1 MSGLSSLFNP
11 RSVVLVGATDRSTW
25 SKMAYDNLRLL
36 GFAGKVHL
44 VSRSGGQAHGQ
55 QTFTSV
61 AEIGEPVDVA
71 LLMVPIAAMND
82 ALRDL
87 GAAGVKSAV
96 VLAGGFAETGAEGRA
111 LQDAMV
117 ATARSLGI
125 RLLGPNCL
133 GFINFNTGGVCWT
146 GSMRTPPLKGG
157 ISIVSQ
163 SGAVATVMKH
173 FAHQHGIGLNVVA
186 ATGNEAALGLA
197 EVVDYLVDDPQTRV
211 ITVFAESVRDTALLR
226 AAAAR
231 ALHAGKPIVVLKVGR
246 SEITVQAAQSH
257 TGSLVGD
264 DGVFDGV
271 CRQFGLLR
279 VRSIEELMFTAAL
292 LEKTG
297 VLQGEGVAVLSAS
310 GGMGE
315 LAADYA
321 HLEGVALPR
330 LAPQTLDG
338 LAAALPPMATP
349 ANPLDLTGA
358 VVNKP
363 ELFLECM
370 QVLEQDPAISVLV
383 CVFDVP
389 TDLNNDWAPFAV
401 GSLQAIGRFK
411 PQGRVRFLA
420 ISNTVK
426 YVSDRSRAEIAAAG
440 LPYLACGLDV
450 GMKALRHAQRW
461 SAQQRELGAQAT
473 DSATAGGVTPPAA
486 WPSSEREAMAYLAG
500 AGVAVVP
507 QVLAETEAAAV
518 AAAGAMGGGP
528 VVLKIASPD
537 IAHKTEVGGVLLNL
551 QGEAAVAEGFR
562 RIMASAR
569 AAQPRARLEGVVVSP
584 MRRGGVELFVG
595 VRRDAQ
601 WGHVLALG
609 LGGVWIEA
617 LKDVSLRVL
626 PVSPDEVRRMVG
638 ELRGASLLGGFRG
651 AAPVD
656 LDGLARLVARIG
668 DAALALGDGLD
679 TLEVNPLLAEGDR
692 IEALDALATHRS
704 PGGTEP
710 HP

>member
-1 MSGLSSLFNP
+1 MTDLSALFNP

-25 SKMAYDNLRLL
+25 SKMAFDNLRLL
-36 GFAGKVHL
+36 GFQGRVHL
-44 VSRSGGQAHGQ
+44 VSRSGGTAHGQ
-55 QTFTSV
+55 PTFTSV
-61 AEIGEPVDVA
+61 REIGEPVDVA
-71 LLMVPIAAMND
+71 LLMLPITAMND

-87 GAAGVKSAV
+87 GAAGITSAV
-96 VLAGGFAETGAEGRA
+96 VLAGGFAETGPDGRA
-111 LQDAMV
+111 LQDEMV
-117 ATARSLGI
+117 STADSLGI

-186 ATGNEAALGLA
+186 ATGNEAVLGLA
-197 EVVDYLVDDPQTRV
+197 DVVDYLVDDPATRV
-211 ITVFAESVRDTALLR
+211 ITVFAESVRDAALLSQ
-226 AAAAR
+226 AAR
-231 ALHAGKPIVVLKVGR
+231 RALRLGKPIVVLKVGR

-264 DGVFDGV
+264 DSVFDGV
-271 CRQFGLLR
+271 CRQLGLLR

-330 LAPQTLDG
+330 LAPGT
-338 LAAALPPMATP
+338 LAALSIALPPMATP

-363 ELFLECM
+363 ELFLDCM
-370 QVLEQDPAISVLV
+370 QALEQDPSVAVLV

-426 YVSDRSRAEIAAAG
+426 YVSDRSRAEIEAAG
-440 LPYLACGLDV
+440 MPYLPSGLDV
-450 GMKALRHAQRW
+450 GMKALRHALRW
-461 SAQQRELGAQAT
+461 SAQQRECEAMVSTSSTPVAT
-473 DSATAGGVTPPAA
+473 PARL
-486 WPSSEREAMAYLAG
+486 PTSESEAMAFLAG

-507 QVLAETEAAAV
+507 QVLAESEAIAVSAAV
-518 AAAGAMGGGP
+518 AMGGGP

-537 IAHKTEVGGVLLNL
+537 IAHKTEVGGVLLNV
-551 QGEAAVAEGFR
+551 QGEKAVAGGFR
-562 RIMASAR
+562 RIVSSAR
-569 AAQPRARLEGVVVSP
+569 SALPEARLHGVIVSP

-595 VRRDAQ
+595 VRRDEQ
-601 WGHVLALG
+601 WGHVIALG

-617 LKDVSLRVL
+617 LQDVSLRVL
-626 PVSPDEVRRMVG
+626 PVSPADVRRMIG
-638 ELRGASLLGGFRG
+638 ELRGARLLGGFRG

-656 LDGLARLVARIG
+656 LDELARMVARIG
-668 DAALALGDGLD
+668 DAALALGDSLD

-692 IEALDALATHRS
+692 IEALDALATYR
-704 PGGTEP
+704 
-710 HP
+710 

>member
-1 MSGLSSLFNP
+1 MADLSSLFNP

-25 SKMAYDNLRLL
+25 SKMAFDNLRLL
-36 GFAGKVHL
+36 GFQGRVHL
-44 VSRSGGQAHGQ
+44 VSRSGGTAHGQ
-55 QTFTSV
+55 STFKSV
-61 AEIGEPVDVA
+61 TEIGEPVDVA
-71 LLMVPIAAMND
+71 LLMLPIAAMNE

-87 GAAGVKSAV
+87 GSAGIRNAV

-111 LQDAMV
+111 LQDEMV

-197 EVVDYLVDDPQTRV
+197 DVVDHLVDDPATRV

-226 AAAAR
+226 QAAGR
-231 ALHAGKPIVVLKVGR
+231 ALRLGKPIVVLKVGR

-264 DGVFDGV
+264 DSVFDGV
-271 CRQFGLLR
+271 CQQLGLTR
-279 VRSIEELMFTAAL
+279 VRSIEEMMFTAAL

-297 VLQGEGVAVLSAS
+297 VLQGDGVAVLSAS

-321 HLEGVALPR
+321 HLEGVGLPE
-330 LAPQTLDG
+330 LAPATLAA

-358 VVNKP
+358 VVNQP
-363 ELFLECM
+363 SLFFDCM
-370 QVLEQDPAISVLV
+370 QALEQDPAVSVLI

-426 YVSDRSRAEIAAAG
+426 YVSDRSRAEIEAAG
-440 LPYLACGLDV
+440 MPYLPSGLDV
-450 GMKALRHAQRW
+450 GMKALRHALRW
-461 SAQQRELGAQAT
+461 SAQQREGAAR
-473 DSATAGGVTPPAA
+473 AAAPPALVA
-486 WPSSEREAMAYLAG
+486 APASLPTSEAETMAYLAG

-507 QVLAETEAAAV
+507 QVLAETEAIAV
-518 AAAGAMGGGP
+518 SASAAMGGGA

-551 QGEAAVAEGFR
+551 QGEAAVADGFR

-569 AAQPRARLEGVVVSP
+569 QALPQARLQGVIVSP

-595 VRRDAQ
+595 VRRDEQ
-601 WGHVLALG
+601 WGHVIALG

-617 LKDVSLRVL
+617 LQDVSLRVL
-626 PVSPDEVRRMVG
+626 PVSPDEVKRMVG
-638 ELRGASLLGGFRG
+638 ELRGARLLGGFRG

-656 LDGLARLVARIG
+656 LDELARLVARIG
-668 DAALALGDGLD
+668 DAALALGDALD
-679 TLEVNPLLAEGDR
+679 TLEVNPLLAEGVR
-692 IEALDALATHRS
+692 IEALDALATYR
-704 PGGTEP
+704 
-710 HP
+710 

>member
-1 MSGLSSLFNP
+1 VNTLSSLFNP

-25 SKMAYDNLRLL
+25 SKMAYENLRLL
-36 GFAGKVHL
+36 GFEGRVHL
-44 VSRSGGQAHGQ
+44 VSRGGGVVHGQ
-55 QTFTSV
+55 QAHTSV
-61 AEIGEPVDVA
+61 AQIGEAVDVA
-71 LLMVPIAAMND
+71 LLMVPIAGMQE
-82 ALRDL
+82 ALHDL
-87 GAAGVKSAV
+87 GASGVRNAV

-111 LQDAMV
+111 LQDELV
-117 ATARSLGI
+117 ATANALGI

-186 ATGNEAALGLA
+186 ATGNEATLGLA
-197 EVVDYLVDDPQTRV
+197 DVLDYLVDDPATRV
-211 ITVFAESVRDTALLR
+211 ITVFAETVRDTALLR
-226 AAAAR
+226 AAGER
-231 ALHAGKPIVVLKVGR
+231 ALKKGKPIVVVKVGR
-246 SEITVQAAQSH
+246 SALTVQAAQSH

-271 CRQFGLLR
+271 CRQLGLLR
-279 VRSIEELMFTAAL
+279 VRSIEEAMFTAAL
-292 LEKTG
+292 LDQTG

-321 HLEGVALPR
+321 HLEGVELPA
-330 LAPQTLDG
+330 LAPQTLQG
-338 LAAALPPMATP
+338 LREALPPMATP

-363 ELFLECM
+363 ELFLACM
-370 QVLEQDPAISVLV
+370 RVLERDPAVSVLV

-411 PQGRVRFLA
+411 PEAGSGVRFLA
-420 ISNTVK
+420 VSNTVK
-426 YVSDRSRAEIAAAG
+426 YVSDRSRAEIEAAG
-440 LPYLACGLDV
+440 LPYLASGMDV
-450 GMKALRHAQRW
+450 GMKALRHALGW
-461 SAQQRELGAQAT
+461 SKQQREAVRAEEAQRQGQGRAQAG
-473 DSATAGGVTPPAA
+473 APVAAGALPG
-486 WPSSEREAMAYLAG
+486 SEREAMAYLAS

-507 QVLAETEAAAV
+507 QVLAESEARAVEAAA
-518 AAAGAMGGGP
+518 ALGGP

-537 IAHKTEVGGVLLNL
+537 IAHKTEVGGVLLGL
-551 QGEAAVAEGFR
+551 QGEAQVGEGYR

-569 AAQPRARLEGVVVSP
+569 AAAPGARLEGVIVAP
-584 MRRGGVELFVG
+584 MRGAGVELFVG
-595 VRRDAQ
+595 VRRDEQ
-601 WGHVLALG
+601 WGHVIALG

-626 PVSPDEVRRMVG
+626 PVSPGEVGRMVG
-638 ELRGASLLGGFRG
+638 ELRGASLLRGYRG
-651 AAPVD
+651 APAVD
-656 LDGLARLVARIG
+656 LEALAHAVARIG
-668 DAALALGDGLD
+668 DAALALGPTLD
-679 TLEVNPLLAEGDR
+679 TLEVNPLLAHGER
-692 IEALDALATHRS
+692 IEALDALATYR
-704 PGGTEP
+704 
-710 HP
+710 

>member
-1 MSGLSSLFNP
+1 MPELSTLFNP

-25 SKMAYDNLRLL
+25 SKMAFDNLRLL
-36 GFAGKVHL
+36 GFQGRVHL
-44 VSRSGGQAHGQ
+44 VSRSGGSAHGQ
-55 QTFTSV
+55 PTFTSV
-61 AEIGEPVDVA
+61 MEIGEPVDVA
-71 LLMVPIAAMND
+71 LLMLPIAAMND

-87 GAAGVKSAV
+87 GAAGITSAV
-96 VLAGGFAETGAEGRA
+96 VLAGGFAETGPEGRA
-111 LQDAMV
+111 LQDEMV

-186 ATGNEAALGLA
+186 ATGNEAVLGLA
-197 EVVDYLVDDPQTRV
+197 DVVDYLVDDPATRV
-211 ITVFAESVRDTALLR
+211 ITVFAESVRDTALLTH
-226 AAAAR
+226 AAR
-231 ALHAGKPIVVLKVGR
+231 RALRVGKPIVLLKVGR

-264 DGVFDGV
+264 DSVFDGV
-271 CRQFGLLR
+271 CQQLGLVR

-321 HLEGVALPR
+321 DLEGVDLPR
-330 LAPQTLDG
+330 LAAGT
-338 LAAALPPMATP
+338 LAALSSTLPPMATP

-363 ELFLECM
+363 ELFLDCM
-370 QVLEQDPAISVLV
+370 QALEQDPAVSVLV

-411 PQGRVRFLA
+411 PEGRVRFLA

-426 YVSDRSRAEIAAAG
+426 YVSDRSRAEVEAAG
-440 LPYLACGLDV
+440 MPYLPCGLDV
-450 GMKALRHAQRW
+450 GMKALRHALRW
-461 SAQQRELGAQAT
+461 SAWQREGAGAA
-473 DSATAGGVTPPAA
+473 STPPAHVA
-486 WPSSEREAMAYLAG
+486 TPACLPTSEAESMAYLAG
-500 AGVAVVP
+500 AGVVVVP
-507 QVLAETEAAAV
+507 QVLAASGAMAASAAA
-518 AAAGAMGGGP
+518 AMGGP

-551 QGEAAVAEGFR
+551 QGDAAVAEGFR
-562 RIMASAR
+562 RIVSSAQS
-569 AAQPRARLEGVVVSP
+569 ALPEARLDGVVVSP

-595 VRRDAQ
+595 VRRDEQ
-601 WGHVLALG
+601 WGHVMALG

-626 PVSPDEVRRMVG
+626 PVSPAEVRRMVT
-638 ELRGASLLGGFRG
+638 ELRGASLLDGFRG
-651 AAPVD
+651 ATPVN
-656 LDGLARLVARIG
+656 LDELARMVSRIG
-668 DAALALGDGLD
+668 DAALALGDTLD

-692 IEALDALATHRS
+692 IEALDALATYR
-704 PGGTEP
+704 
-710 HP
+710 

>member
-1 MSGLSSLFNP
+1 VSDLSSLFNP

-25 SKMAYDNLRLL
+25 SKMAFDNLRLL
-36 GFAGKVHL
+36 GFKGAVHL
-44 VSRSGGQAHGQ
+44 VSRSGGTAHGQ
-55 QTFTSV
+55 PTFKSI

-71 LLMVPIAAMND
+71 LLMLPIAAMNE

-87 GAAGVKSAV
+87 GAAGIRNAV
-96 VLAGGFAETGAEGRA
+96 VLAGGFAETGADGRA
-111 LQDAMV
+111 LQDELL
-117 ATARSLGI
+117 ATARALGI

-133 GFINFNTGGVCWT
+133 GFINFTTGGVCWT

-173 FAHQHGIGLNVVA
+173 FAHQQGIGLNVVA
-186 ATGNEAALGLA
+186 ATGNEAVLGLA
-197 EVVDYLVDDPQTRV
+197 DVVDHLVDDPATRV

-226 AAAAR
+226 QAAER
-231 ALHAGKPIVVLKVGR
+231 ALRLGKPIVVLKVGR
-246 SEITVQAAQSH
+246 SEITVRAAQSH

-264 DGVFDGV
+264 DSVFDGV
-271 CRQFGLLR
+271 CHQLGLLR
-279 VRSIEELMFTAAL
+279 VRSIEEMMFTAAL

-321 HLEGVALPR
+321 HLEGVTLPE
-330 LAPQTLDG
+330 LAPATLAA
-338 LAAALPPMATP
+338 LVAALPPMATP

-363 ELFLECM
+363 ELFLDCM
-370 QVLEQDPAISVLV
+370 QALEQDPAISVLV

-411 PQGRVRFLA
+411 PKKRVRFLA

-426 YVSDRSRAEIAAAG
+426 YVSDRSRAEIEAAG
-440 LPYLACGLDV
+440 MPYLSSGLDV
-450 GMKALRHAQRW
+450 GMKALRHALRW
-461 SAQQRELGAQAT
+461 SARQREGAAQ
-473 DSATAGGVTPPAA
+473 SAIPHALVAKPARL
-486 WPSSEREAMAYLAG
+486 PTSEAETMAYLAG

-507 QVLAETEAAAV
+507 QVLADSEAIAMSAAA
-518 AAAGAMGGGP
+518 AMGGP

-551 QGEAAVAEGFR
+551 QGDTAVAEGFR
-562 RIMASAR
+562 RIMASAGK
-569 AAQPRARLEGVVVSP
+569 ALPKARLQGVIVSP

-595 VRRDAQ
+595 VRRDEQ
-601 WGHVLALG
+601 WGHVIALG

-617 LKDVSLRVL
+617 LQDVSLRVL
-626 PVSPDEVRRMVG
+626 PVSPAEVRRMVG
-638 ELRGASLLGGFRG
+638 ELRGARLLGGFRG
-651 AAPVD
+651 APPVN
-656 LDGLARLVARIG
+656 LDELARMVSRIG
-668 DAALALGDGLD
+668 DAALALGDSLD

-692 IEALDALATHRS
+692 IEALDALATYR
-704 PGGTEP
+704 
-710 HP
+710 

>member
-1 MSGLSSLFNP
+1 MSDLSSLFDP

-25 SKMAYDNLRLL
+25 SKMAFENLRLL
-36 GFAGKVHL
+36 GFQGRVHL
-44 VSRSGGQAHGQ
+44 VSRGGGQAHGQ
-55 QTFTSV
+55 ASFKSV
-61 AEIGEPVDVA
+61 REIGEPVDVA
-71 LLMVPIAAMND
+71 LLMLPIAAMNE

-87 GAAGVKSAV
+87 GAAGVRHAV
-96 VLAGGFAETGAEGRA
+96 VLAGGFAETGAQGRA
-111 LQDAMV
+111 LQDELV
-117 ATARSLGI
+117 ATARELGI

-133 GFINFNTGGVCWT
+133 GFINFTSGAACWT

-173 FAHQHGIGLNVVA
+173 FAHQQGIGLNVVA
-186 ATGNEAALGLA
+186 ATGNEAMLGLA
-197 EVVDYLVDDPQTRV
+197 DVVDHLVDDPHTRV
-211 ITVFAESVRDTALLR
+211 ITIFAESVRDTALLR
-226 AAAAR
+226 QAALR
-231 ALHAGKPIVVLKVGR
+231 AMRVGKPIVVLKVGR
-246 SEITVQAAQSH
+246 SDITVQAAQSH

-271 CRQFGLLR
+271 CRQLGLLR
-279 VRSIEELMFTAAL
+279 VRSIEELIFTAAL

-321 HLEGVALPR
+321 HLEGVELPA
-330 LAPQTLDG
+330 LAPSTLAA
-338 LAAALPPMATP
+338 LAAALPPMASP

-358 VVNKP
+358 VVNQP
-363 ELFLECM
+363 ELFLEGM
-370 QVLEQDPAISVLV
+370 RALEEDPAISVLV
-383 CVFDVP
+383 CVFDAP

-401 GSLQAIGRFK
+401 GSLQAIGRFR
-411 PQGRVRFLA
+411 PRGRVRFLA

-426 YVSDRSRAEIAAAG
+426 YVSDRSRAEIEAAG
-440 LPYLACGLDV
+440 MPYLSSGLDV
-450 GMKALRHAQRW
+450 GMKALRHALHW
-461 SAQQRELGAQAT
+461 STRQREGLAAPADGAGH
-473 DSATAGGVTPPAA
+473 SPPFAGEWPA
-486 WPSSEREAMAYLAG
+486 SEHEAMAYLAG
-500 AGVAVVP
+500 AGVDVVP
-507 QVLAETEAAAV
+507 QVLAESEAGAVSAAA
-518 AAAGAMGGGP
+518 AMKGP

-551 QGEAAVAEGFR
+551 QGDEAVAEGYR

-569 AAQPRARLEGVVVSP
+569 AARPQARLQGVIVSP
-584 MRRGGVELFVG
+584 MRQGGVELFVG

-617 LKDVSLRVL
+617 LQDVSLRVL
-626 PVSPDEVRRMVG
+626 PVSPAEVRRMVG
-638 ELRGASLLGGFRG
+638 ELRGARLLQGFRG

-656 LDGLARLVARIG
+656 LDRLADTVARIG
-668 DAALALGDGLD
+668 DAALALGEGLD
-679 TLEVNPLLAEGDR
+679 TLEVNPLRAQGDR
-692 IEALDALATHRS
+692 VEALDALVTR
-704 PGGTEP
+704 
-710 HP
+710 

>member
-1 MSGLSSLFNP
+1 MTDLSALFNP

-25 SKMAYDNLRLL
+25 SKMAFDNLRLL
-36 GFAGKVHL
+36 GFQGRVHL
-44 VSRSGGQAHGQ
+44 VSRSGGTAHGQ
-55 QTFTSV
+55 PTFTSV
-61 AEIGEPVDVA
+61 MEIGEPVDVA
-71 LLMVPIAAMND
+71 LLMLPIAAMND

-87 GAAGVKSAV
+87 GAAGITSAV
-96 VLAGGFAETGAEGRA
+96 VLAGGFAETGPEGRA
-111 LQDAMV
+111 LQDEIV

-186 ATGNEAALGLA
+186 ATGNEAVLGLA
-197 EVVDYLVDDPQTRV
+197 DVVDYLVDDPATRV
-211 ITVFAESVRDTALLR
+211 ITVFAESVRDAALLSH
-226 AAAAR
+226 AAER
-231 ALHAGKPIVVLKVGR
+231 ALRLGKPIVVLKVGR

-264 DGVFDGV
+264 DSVFDGV
-271 CRQFGLLR
+271 CRQLGLLR

-297 VLQGEGVAVLSAS
+297 VLEGEGVAVLSAS

-321 HLEGVALPR
+321 HLEGVALPT
-330 LAPQTLDG
+330 LAPST
-338 LAAALPPMATP
+338 LAALSGALPPMATP

-363 ELFLECM
+363 ELFLDCM
-370 QVLEQDPAISVLV
+370 QALEQDPAVAVLI

-426 YVSDRSRAEIAAAG
+426 YVSDRSRAEIEAADM
-440 LPYLACGLDV
+440 PYLPCGLDV
-450 GMKALRHAQRW
+450 GMKALRHALRW
-461 SAQQRELGAQAT
+461 SAQQREGAAPTTTTRALVAT
-473 DSATAGGVTPPAA
+473 PASL
-486 WPSSEREAMAYLAG
+486 PTSEAESMAYLAG
-500 AGVAVVP
+500 AGIEVVP
-507 QVLAETEAAAV
+507 QVLAASEAIAVSAAA
-518 AAAGAMGGGP
+518 AMGGP

-551 QGEAAVAEGFR
+551 QGDAAVAQGFR
-562 RIMASAR
+562 RIVSSAR
-569 AAQPRARLEGVVVSP
+569 SALPEARLHGVIVSP

-595 VRRDAQ
+595 VRRDEQ
-601 WGHVLALG
+601 WGHVIALG

-626 PVSPDEVRRMVG
+626 PVTPAEVRRMVA
-638 ELRGASLLGGFRG
+638 ELRGASLLDGFRG
-651 AAPVD
+651 APAVN
-656 LDGLARLVARIG
+656 LDELARMVSRIG
-668 DAALALGDGLD
+668 DAALALGDTLD

-692 IEALDALATHRS
+692 IEALDALATYR
-704 PGGTEP
+704 
-710 HP
+710 

>member
-1 MSGLSSLFNP
+1 MSDLSSLFNP

-25 SKMAYDNLRLL
+25 SKMAFDNLRLL
-36 GFAGKVHL
+36 GFEGPVHL
-44 VSRSGGQAHGQ
+44 VSRAGGMAHGQ
-55 QTFTSV
+55 ATYKSV
-61 AEIGEPVDVA
+61 TEIGEPVDVA
-71 LLMVPIAAMND
+71 LLMLPITAMGD

-87 GAAGVKSAV
+87 GVAGIKSAV
-96 VLAGGFAETGAEGRA
+96 VLAGGFAETGVEGRA
-111 LQDAMV
+111 LQDDLV

-146 GSMRTPPLKGG
+146 GSMRTPPLRGG

-186 ATGNEAALGLA
+186 ATGNEAVLGLA
-197 EVVDYLVDDPQTRV
+197 DVVDYLVDDPATRV
-211 ITVFAESVRDTALLR
+211 ITVFAETVRDTTLLR
-226 AAAAR
+226 RAAER
-231 ALHAGKPIVVLKVGR
+231 ALRLGKPIVVLKVGR

-264 DGVFDGV
+264 DSVFDGV
-271 CRQFGLLR
+271 CRQLGLLR

-321 HLEGVALPR
+321 HLEGVSLPG
-330 LAPQTLDG
+330 LAPTTLAA

-358 VVNKP
+358 VVNRP
-363 ELFLECM
+363 ELFLDCM
-370 QVLEQDPAISVLV
+370 QALEQDPAVAVLV

-426 YVSDRSRAEIAAAG
+426 YVSDRSRAEIETAG
-440 LPYLACGLDV
+440 MPYLPSGLDV
-450 GMKALRHAQRW
+450 GMRALRHALRW
-461 SAQQRELGAQAT
+461 SAQQRVGAAQAEAARARV
-473 DSATAGGVTPPAA
+473 DSAASLPA
-486 WPSSEREAMAYLAG
+486 SESEAMAFLAG
-500 AGVAVVP
+500 AGVPVVP
-507 QVLAETEAAAV
+507 QVLANSEAMAVSAAATL
-518 AAAGAMGGGP
+518 GDGP

-551 QGEAAVAEGFR
+551 QGAAAVAEGFR

-569 AAQPRARLEGVVVSP
+569 QAMPQARLHGVIVSP

-595 VRRDAQ
+595 VRRDEQ
-601 WGHVLALG
+601 WGHVIALG

-617 LKDVSLRVL
+617 LQDVSLRVL
-626 PVSPDEVRRMVG
+626 PVSPGEVRRMVD
-638 ELRGASLLGGFRG
+638 ELRGARLLNGFRG
-651 AAPVD
+651 APPVD
-656 LDGLARLVARIG
+656 LDELARIVARIG
-668 DAALALGDGLD
+668 DAALALGDSLD
-679 TLEVNPLLAEGDR
+679 TLEVNPLLAEGER
-692 IEALDALATHRS
+692 IEALDALTTYR
-704 PGGTEP
+704 
-710 HP
+710 

>member
-1 MSGLSSLFNP
+1 MTDLSQLFNP

-25 SKMAYDNLRLL
+25 SKMAFDNLRLL

-44 VSRSGGQAHGQ
+44 VSRSGGMAHGQ
-55 QTFTSV
+55 QTHTSV
-61 AEIGEPVDVA
+61 TEIGEPVDVA
-71 LLMVPIAAMND
+71 LLMVPITAMND

-87 GAAGVKSAV
+87 GAAGITSAV
-96 VLAGGFAETGAEGRA
+96 VLAGGYAETGAEGHA
-111 LQDAMV
+111 LQDEMV
-117 ATARSLGI
+117 ATARALGI

-133 GFINFNTGGVCWT
+133 GFINFTTGGVCWT

-157 ISIVSQ
+157 VSIVSQ

-173 FAHQHGIGLNVVA
+173 FAHQQGIGLNVVA

-197 EVVDYLVDDPQTRV
+197 DVVDYLVDDPHTRV
-211 ITVFAESVRDTALLR
+211 ITVFAEAVRDTALLR
-226 AAAAR
+226 RAAER
-231 ALHAGKPIVVLKVGR
+231 ALRLGKPIVVLKVGR
-246 SEITVQAAQSH
+246 SDITVQAAQSH
-257 TGSLVGD
+257 TGSMVGD
-264 DGVFDGV
+264 DSVFDGV
-271 CRQFGLLR
+271 CSQLGLLR
-279 VRSIEELMFTAAL
+279 VRSIEEMMFTAAL

-321 HLEGVALPR
+321 HLEGLALPT
-330 LAPQTLDG
+330 LAPAT
-338 LAAALPPMATP
+338 LAALAAVLPPMATP

-363 ELFLECM
+363 ELFLDCM
-370 QVLEQDPAISVLV
+370 QALEQDPGIAVLV

-411 PQGRVRFLA
+411 PQGQVRFLA

-426 YVSDRSRAEIAAAG
+426 YVSDRSRAEIEAAG
-440 LPYLACGLDV
+440 MPYLPSGLDV
-450 GMKALRHAQRW
+450 GMKALRHALRW
-461 SAQQRELGAQAT
+461 SAQQRQGVQAVASGT
-473 DSATAGGVTPPAA
+473 GVTPPAA
-486 WPSSEREAMAYLAG
+486 LPTSESEAMAYLSD

-507 QVLAETEAAAV
+507 QVLADTEALAV
-518 AAAGAMGGGP
+518 SAAAAMGGP

-551 QGEAAVAEGFR
+551 QGDAAVAEGFR

-569 AAQPRARLEGVVVSP
+569 RALPAARLQGVIVSP

-595 VRRDAQ
+595 VRRDEQ
-601 WGHVLALG
+601 WGHVIALG

-626 PVSPDEVRRMVG
+626 PVSPAEVKRMVA
-638 ELRGASLLGGFRG
+638 ELRGATLLGGFRG
-651 AAPVD
+651 APPVD
-656 LDGLARLVARIG
+656 LDELARMVARIG
-668 DAALALGDGLD
+668 DAALALGSSLD
-679 TLEVNPLLAEGDR
+679 TLEVNPLLAEGER
-692 IEALDALATHRS
+692 IEALDALATYR
-704 PGGTEP
+704 GGLPEAEKSL
-710 HP
+710 